1 MSSEMLTGFIQNFRA
16 LEVRD
21 GIGSAE
27 FVTQWCG
34 LTVARVLGGSSIA
47 SRRLGEWM
55 KHDESIKLHIKST
68 NGASVAEANVQ
79 WIVKL
84 SGGPDPV
91 GGFQVSKPVKG
102 IRKFECP
109 IGIDGADLS
118 SIITVGADPETA
130 DVSTAIGK
138 DGKVMKSV

>member
-1 MSSEMLTGFIQNFRA
+1 MGSWFHLATCQLLVMSSEMLTDFIQNFRA

-47 SRRLGEWM
+47 SRRLGEWV

-68 NGASVAEANVQ
+68 NAASVAEANVQ

-84 SGGPDPV
+84 AVLIPWSG
-91 GGFQVSKPVKG
+91 F
-102 IRKFECP
+102 RCRN
-109 IGIDGADLS
+109 L
-118 SIITVGADPETA
+118 
-130 DVSTAIGK
+130 
-138 DGKVMKSV
+138 